1 MVLRFDGFGPTPY
14 AVRAMLDAV
23 LRRNTESILA
33 PAAARLAT
41 LGVRANALTLAAFAG
56 SVAALL
62 AIAHRDY
69 RAGLGLLLLGRVFDG
84 LDGPVARREGASASG
99 AYLDATLDLL
109 AGAAVPFAF
118 ALAQPD
124 RALAAMFLM
133 LGLLARAS
141 AAIGQARLGAGQ
153 LTMLIGKTE
162 LFAAFALACLF
173 PNWFSIIAY
182 AIGIACFI
190 AAGARVAAAMAKPS
204 P

>member
-1 MVLRFDGFGPTPY
+1 
-14 AVRAMLDAV
+14 MLDAI
-23 LRRNTESILA
+23 LRRNTESVLA

-56 SVAALL
+56 GVAALL

-69 RAGLGLLLLGRVFDG
+69 LAGLGFLLLGRLLDG
-84 LDGPVARREGASASG
+84 LDGPVARREGPTAGG
-99 AYLDATLDLL
+99 AYLDTTLDFL

-133 LGLLARAS
+133 LGLVARAG
-141 AAIGQARLGAGQ
+141 ALIGQVRLGAVAGQ
-153 LTMLIGKTE
+153 LATLIGKTE

-182 AIGIACFI
+182 AVGIACFI
-190 AAGARVAAAMAKPS
+190 AVGARVAAVVTEP
-204 P
+204 